1 MDITNFVLMGC
12 VICFC
17 VVLMITVYR
26 LESQVREMKEIL
38 NTIAEFDDKIIE
50 KYKRMMDKCI
60 EIVER
65 DVDVADKCVDLIK
78 KINDLNNRVI
88 EHFTSEN

>member
-12 VICFC
+12 VVCFC

-38 NTIAEFDDKIIE
+38 NIIAEFDHKVSDYNREII
-50 KYKRMMDKCI
+50 DKCI
-60 EIVER
+60 EVVER
-65 DVDVADKCVDLIK
+65 DGDMADKCLDLIK
-78 KINDLNNRVI
+78 RINDLNNYVI